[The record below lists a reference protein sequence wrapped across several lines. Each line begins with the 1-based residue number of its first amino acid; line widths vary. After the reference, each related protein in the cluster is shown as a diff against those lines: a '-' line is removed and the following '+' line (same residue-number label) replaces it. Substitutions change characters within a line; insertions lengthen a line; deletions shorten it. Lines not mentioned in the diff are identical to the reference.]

1 MLNYKK
7 VKLILLIG
15 LLMSFLVVCVASAAP
30 EYVIRMHHGLPVGH
44 YLDKAHN
51 LWADKVWDKSN
62 GRVKIKIF
70 PASQLYNDKTVVQAV
85 ITGAIECAW
94 DYDHKMFTVCPAW
107 GGLGLPGQGIAA
119 AGAGLQKS
127 VESMQSAFYEGRGPG
142 ELLSKKLENIGL
154 KLNHFIYWSMP
165 VATASKGKPI
175 IKPEDLKGRKI
186 RVTTGSEAKKYRSV
200 GAEPISLCGAE
211 LYEGMSRG
219 TINTGPF
226 PIVHLEERKL
236 KEVVDYATIPT
247 GSTACIAAVVF
258 NLDYWNSLP
267 KDVQQIL
274 MEAGCEADLET
285 RGILPASNIENRK
298 KIEEEGSVEFIDLTP
313 EQQKPWIDLNVK
325 YDMKGVV
332 SLGPDAVEMWNACQD
347 FKKEIGVEPFPYINK

>member
-15 LLMSFLVVCVASAAP
+15 LLISFLVVCVASAAP

-70 PASQLYNDKTVVQAV
+70 PAAQLYNDKTVVQAV

-107 GGLGLPGQGIAA
+107 GGLGMPGQGIAA
-119 AGAGLQKS
+119 DSTDLRRT

-154 KLNHFIYWSMP
+154 KLNHFIYWSMLMNIS
-165 VATASKGKPI
+165 SKGKPI
-175 IKPEDLKGRKI
+175 IKPEDLRGRKI
-186 RVTTGSEAKKYRSV
+186 RVTTGSEAKMYRSV

-211 LYEGMSRG
+211 LYEAMSRG

-226 PIVHLEERKL
+226 IISHLEERKL
-236 KEVVDYATIPT
+236 KEVVDYVSTPT
-247 GSTACIAAVVF
+247 MPVACIAAVVF

-274 MEAGCEADLET
+274 MEAGREADLET
-285 RGILPASNIENRK
+285 RGILPALDIKYRK
-298 KIEEEGSVEFIDLTP
+298 KIESEGKVKFTDLTP
-313 EQQKPWIDLNVK
+313 EQQKPWLDLWLK
-325 YDMKGVV
+325 YGMKGVID
-332 SLGPDAVEMWNACQD
+332 LGPDAVEMWNACQD
-347 FKKEIGVEPFPYINK
+347 FKKEIGVEPFPYISK